1 MDKKPRMTLAEVL
14 GEMRE
19 HGMSIGQGALS
30 DGIENGAFPF
40 GRVMSTGKTG
50 RRQFLILRKDFEAWA
65 EQYLM

>member
-19 HGMSIGQGALS
+19 HGMSIGQGVLS
-30 DGIENGAFPF
+30 DGIENGTFPF

-50 RRQFLILRKDFEAWA
+50 RRRFLILRKDFEAWA

>member
-19 HGMSIGQGALS
+19 RGMSIGQGALTA
-30 DGIENGAFPF
+30 GIENGAFPF

-50 RRQFLILRKDFEAWA
+50 RRQFLILRKDFETWA
-65 EQYLM
+65 EQYL

>member
-19 HGMSIGQGALS
+19 RGMPIGQGALS
-30 DGIENGAFPF
+30 DGIENGVFPF

-65 EQYLM
+65 EQYL